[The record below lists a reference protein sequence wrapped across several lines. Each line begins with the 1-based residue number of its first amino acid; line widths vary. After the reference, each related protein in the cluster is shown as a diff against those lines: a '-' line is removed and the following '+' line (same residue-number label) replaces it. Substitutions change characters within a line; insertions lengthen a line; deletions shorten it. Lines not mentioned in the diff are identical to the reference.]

1 MGQVNFN
8 GSVSEIA
15 LGFSA
20 CRFNGR
26 LISSRCSRNLRKRF
40 VRGVGTRA
48 MQFRESW
55 TCPDDECEFSAG
67 DRIDMSS
74 IDLLFVEVVRI
85 SYFLQ
90 SSPNQWSCRGRT
102 WSANFGLGIGVFRL
116 IVEAV

>member
-1 MGQVNFN
+1 MGQVTFN
-8 GSVSEIA
+8 GTVSEIA

-26 LISSRCSRNLRKRF
+26 LIAAGCSRQLQKRF

-48 MQFRESW
+48 MQLRETW
-55 TCPDDECEFSAG
+55 TCPDDECEFSPG

-74 IDLLFVEVVRI
+74 VDLLFIEVVRM

-90 SSPNQWSCRGRT
+90 TAPNQWSCRGRV
-102 WSANFGLGIGVFRL
+102 WSANFGIGIGVFRL